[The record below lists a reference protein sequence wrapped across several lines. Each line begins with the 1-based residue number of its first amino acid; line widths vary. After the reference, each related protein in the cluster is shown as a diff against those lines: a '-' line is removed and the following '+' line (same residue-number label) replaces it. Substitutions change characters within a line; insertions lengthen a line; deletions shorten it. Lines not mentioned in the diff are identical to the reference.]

1 MKEQRTYMS
10 TEDENILL
18 FAFRY
23 ALERNTNACLVVLN
37 KLRSEVENITPDSR
51 QLMLMSIANTRRL
64 RNANG
69 EDFSDYVWTQV
80 EAIIKDTL
88 EAEQQ
93 AYIDFG
99 NTSKI

>member
-1 MKEQRTYMS
+1 MNNRAEYMS
-10 TEDENILL
+10 TEDENIIL

-37 KLRSEVENITPDSR
+37 KLRNEVDKITPESR

-64 RNANG
+64 KNANG

-80 EAIIKDTL
+80 ENIIKETL
-88 EAEQQ
+88 EAEHQS
-93 AYIDFG
+93 YIDFG